1 MGYCNSRLLQSISVD
16 VQLDVEVVFEYPDV
30 SNVGAVTEEAK
41 FNALDSSQDGY
52 EHRGMFGPFGLL
64 ILTDESLQE
73 QTAVFFYIAQSS
85 DGQWTTRFCND
96 QSRYAEN
103 SKRRHSKIFFGVS
116 ENAHFLPARY
126 TMELIHF
133 SNLLIST
140 EKLKNE
146 NN

>member
-30 SNVGAVTEEAK
+30 SNVGAVTDEAK

-52 EHRGMFGPFGLL
+52 EHCGMFGPFGLL
-64 ILTDESLQE
+64 VLTDEGFQE

-103 SKRRHSKIFFGVS
+103 SKRRQ
-116 ENAHFLPARY
+116 
-126 TMELIHF
+126 
-133 SNLLIST
+133 
-140 EKLKNE
+140 
-146 NN
+146 